1 MRSFP
6 HPKDQ
11 HVTVPAAAEP
21 PTGTV
26 RPKSLLPACPTSV
39 TIDVINDDNSGDERV
54 TMPDN
59 SARPTRLTRD
69 RIVAAAVRI
78 AARGRPDGLTGR
90 ALGEELGVDR
100 SAVWRHF
107 ADKDAL
113 LRAVGDRLLTLA
125 YEQVPAGLDP
135 KARLEAL
142 ARAVV
147 AVFVG
152 HPYVGSAIASRTTR
166 GPGEFAVVD
175 MMLTALAELGLS
187 PDDVV
192 RYQRMLAVSVL
203 SYAGVSAGYAV
214 LPQKVR
220 DADERAWTR
229 EYFALDAEEYP
240 GIAEYSARLADVGP
254 DAVLD
259 TMIEAFWTAVDART
273 LSNTNERNDSH
284 D

>member
-1 MRSFP
+1 
-6 HPKDQ
+6 
-11 HVTVPAAAEP
+11 
-21 PTGTV
+21 
-26 RPKSLLPACPTSV
+26 
-39 TIDVINDDNSGDERV
+39 
-54 TMPDN
+54 MPDN

-229 EYFALDAEEYP
+229 EYLALGAEEYP

>member
-1 MRSFP
+1 
-6 HPKDQ
+6 
-11 HVTVPAAAEP
+11 
-21 PTGTV
+21 
-26 RPKSLLPACPTSV
+26 
-39 TIDVINDDNSGDERV
+39 
-54 TMPDN
+54 MPDK
-59 SARPTRLTRD
+59 SARPPRLTRD
-69 RIVAAAVRI
+69 RIVEAAVRI

-107 ADKDAL
+107 TDKDAL

-125 YEQVPAGLDP
+125 YEQVTAGLEP

-147 AVFVG
+147 RVFVG

-220 DADERAWTR
+220 EADERAWTR
-229 EYFALDAEEYP
+229 EYFAADAEQYP
-240 GIAEYSARLADVGP
+240 GIAEYSARLAAVGP

>member
-1 MRSFP
+1 M
-6 HPKDQ
+6 
-11 HVTVPAAAEP
+11 
-21 PTGTV
+21 
-26 RPKSLLPACPTSV
+26 
-39 TIDVINDDNSGDERV
+39 SGK
-54 TMPDN
+54 T
-59 SARPTRLTRD
+59 ARPHRLTRD
-69 RIVAAAVRI
+69 RIVAAAVDI

-107 ADKDAL
+107 ADKDTL
-113 LRAVGDRLLTLA
+113 LRAVGDRLLSLA
-125 YEQVPAGLDP
+125 YHRVPAGLEP
-135 KARLEAL
+135 KPRLEAL

-152 HPYVGSAIASRTTR
+152 HPYVGAAIASRTTR

-203 SYAGVSAGYAV
+203 SYAGVSASYAV

-220 DADERAWTR
+220 DADERSWTR
-229 EYFALDAEEYP
+229 EYYAVDAEQYP
-240 GIAEYSARLADVGP
+240 GIAEYATRLAAVGP
-254 DAVLD
+254 DLVLD
-259 TMIEAFWTAVDART
+259 TMIEAFWTAVDARIP
-273 LSNTNERNDSH
+273 SNTNERNNSD

>member
-1 MRSFP
+1 M
-6 HPKDQ
+6 
-11 HVTVPAAAEP
+11 
-21 PTGTV
+21 
-26 RPKSLLPACPTSV
+26 
-39 TIDVINDDNSGDERV
+39 SGK
-54 TMPDN
+54 T
-59 SARPTRLTRD
+59 ARPHRLTRD
-69 RIVAAAVRI
+69 RIVAAAVDI

-107 ADKDAL
+107 ADKDTL
-113 LRAVGDRLLTLA
+113 LRAVGDRLLSLA
-125 YEQVPAGLDP
+125 YDRVPAGLEP
-135 KARLEAL
+135 KPRLEAL

-152 HPYVGSAIASRTTR
+152 HPYVGAAIASRTTR

-203 SYAGVSAGYAV
+203 SYAGVSASYAV

-220 DADERAWTR
+220 DADERSWTR
-229 EYFALDAEEYP
+229 EYYAVDAEQYP
-240 GIAEYSARLADVGP
+240 GIAEYATWLADVGP
-254 DAVLD
+254 DLVLD
-259 TMIEAFWTAVDART
+259 TMIEAFWIAVDARIP
-273 LSNTNERNDSH
+273 SNTNERNGSD

>member
-1 MRSFP
+1 MSDKP
-6 HPKDQ
+6 
-11 HVTVPAAAEP
+11 
-21 PTGTV
+21 
-26 RPKSLLPACPTSV
+26 
-39 TIDVINDDNSGDERV
+39 
-54 TMPDN
+54 
-59 SARPTRLTRD
+59 ARPPRLSRD
-69 RIVAAAVRI
+69 RIVAAAVDI

-113 LRAVGDRLLTLA
+113 LRAVGDRLLALA

-135 KARLEAL
+135 KPRLEAL

-147 AVFVG
+147 AVYVG
-152 HPYVGSAIASRTTR
+152 HPYVGAAIASRTTR

-187 PDDVV
+187 PGDVA

-203 SYAGVSAGYAV
+203 SYAGVSASYAV

-220 DADERAWTR
+220 DADERSWTR
-229 EYFALDAEEYP
+229 EYYAVDAEAYP
-240 GIAEYSARLADVGP
+240 GIAEYATRVADV
-254 DAVLD
+254 DQDTVLD
-259 TMIEAFWTAVDART
+259 TMIEAFWTAVDARRQ
-273 LSNTNERNDSH
+273 SNTDERNDSH

>member
-1 MRSFP
+1 
-6 HPKDQ
+6 
-11 HVTVPAAAEP
+11 
-21 PTGTV
+21 
-26 RPKSLLPACPTSV
+26 
-39 TIDVINDDNSGDERV
+39 
-54 TMPDN
+54 MPDN

-125 YEQVPAGLDP
+125 YEQVPGGLDP